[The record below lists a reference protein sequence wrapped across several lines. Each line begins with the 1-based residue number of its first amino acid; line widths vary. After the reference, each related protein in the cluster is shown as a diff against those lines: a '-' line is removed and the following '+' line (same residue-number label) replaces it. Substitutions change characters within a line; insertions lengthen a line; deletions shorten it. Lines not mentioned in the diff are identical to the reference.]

1 MSDVRRDTV
10 VPGAYRQRVAT
21 IRKWYMSC
29 QQQQSGGIEHSVGR
43 LLLSHHPPEHIRRTI
58 SLRCGQRRY
67 QVCARCLGVLL
78 GLLFFSGFWVFGIRV
93 EITVLAFCPLVIML
107 VLPAVVDF
115 NRQLVS
121 RYESSNLRRLITGG
135 MYGYG
140 LAWSVWSCVEGQW
153 VPLLVTVAVLAGGFA
168 WLVLSRRR
176 LVRLLQH
183 LELYE
188 QYFDRCRTEDTRRA
202 AQERVIEV

>member
-1 MSDVRRDTV
+1 
-10 VPGAYRQRVAT
+10 
-21 IRKWYMSC
+21 MSC
-29 QQQQSGGIEHSVGR
+29 QQQQSRCIEHSVGR
-43 LLLSHHPPEHIRRTI
+43 LLLSHHPLEHIHRTI
-58 SLRCGQRRY
+58 PLRCGQRRY

-78 GLLFFSGFWVFGIRV
+78 GLLFFTGLWVFGIRV
-93 EITVLAFCPLVIML
+93 EITALALCPLVIML

-121 RYESSNLRRLITGG
+121 QYESSNLRRLLTGG

-140 LAWSVWSCVEGQW
+140 LAWSVWSHAQGQW
-153 VPLLVTVAVLAGGFA
+153 VPLLATAAVLAGGFA

-202 AQERVIEV
+202 AQERLIKV

>member
-1 MSDVRRDTV
+1 
-10 VPGAYRQRVAT
+10 
-21 IRKWYMSC
+21 
-29 QQQQSGGIEHSVGR
+29 
-43 LLLSHHPPEHIRRTI
+43 
-58 SLRCGQRRY
+58 
-67 QVCARCLGVLL
+67 
-78 GLLFFSGFWVFGIRV
+78 
-93 EITVLAFCPLVIML
+93 ML
-107 VLPAVVDF
+107 VLPAFVDF

-121 RYESSNLRRLITGG
+121 RYESSNLRRLLTGG

-140 LAWSVWSCVEGQW
+140 LAWSVWKCVEGQW
-153 VPLLVTVAVLAGGFA
+153 VPLLVTVAVLTGGFA

-188 QYFDRCRTEDTRRA
+188 QYFERCRTDDTRRA

>member
-1 MSDVRRDTV
+1 MNCQRRQ
-10 VPGAYRQRVAT
+10 P
-21 IRKWYMSC
+21 
-29 QQQQSGGIEHSVGR
+29 GGIKHSVGR
-43 LLLSHHPPEHIRRTI
+43 LLLSHHPPQHIHRTV

-78 GLLFFSGFWVFGIRV
+78 GLLFFSGLWVFGIGV
-93 EITVLAFCPLVIML
+93 EITVLALWPLIIML

-121 RYESSNLRRLITGG
+121 RYESSNPRRLITGG

-140 LAWSVWSCVEGQW
+140 LTWSAWSCAQGQW
-153 VPLLVTVAVLAGGFA
+153 VPLLVTASVLAGGFA

-202 AQERVIEV
+202 AKERLIEV

>member
-1 MSDVRRDTV
+1 
-10 VPGAYRQRVAT
+10 
-21 IRKWYMSC
+21 
-29 QQQQSGGIEHSVGR
+29 
-43 LLLSHHPPEHIRRTI
+43 
-58 SLRCGQRRY
+58 
-67 QVCARCLGVLL
+67 
-78 GLLFFSGFWVFGIRV
+78 
-93 EITVLAFCPLVIML
+93 ML

-121 RYESSNLRRLITGG
+121 RYESSNLRRLLTGG

-140 LAWSVWSCVEGQW
+140 LAWSVWSCAQGQW
-153 VPLLVTVAVLAGGFA
+153 VPLPATAAVLAGGFA

-188 QYFDRCRTEDTRRA
+188 QYFDRCRTEDVRRA